1 MQTATSTASTSS
13 VAVRYGL
20 LTGLVS
26 IIFLFVV
33 FAIGQESNQA
43 ISWANSIIPIGG
55 ICLAHKAFKQSN
67 AGFMSYGQCL
77 GIGVLL
83 TLVSGILSGIFNYVY
98 RTFVDPDL
106 TSRTVEAM
114 RTKMEAGGNMSDA
127 QIDQAVSLAG
137 KFSTGPIAFVI
148 VIVSSV
154 MMGLLLSLVIA
165 AITKNPK
172 PEFE

>member
-1 MQTATSTASTSS
+1 METATPTTTTSS

-26 IIFLFVV
+26 IIFMFVV
-33 FAIGQESNQA
+33 FATGQESNQA
-43 ISWANSIIPIGG
+43 ISWTSLVIPIGG
-55 ICLAHKAFKQSN
+55 IYLAHKAFRQFN
-67 AGFMSYGQCL
+67 AGFMSYGQGL

-83 TLVSGILSGIFNYVY
+83 TLISGILGSIFNYVY

-106 TSRTVEAM
+106 ASRTIEAM

-127 QIDQAVSLAG
+127 QIDQAVGLAS
-137 KFSTGPIAFVI
+137 KFSTGPIALAIGI
-148 VIVSSV
+148 VGSII
-154 MMGLLLSLVIA
+154 MGLLLSLVIT